1 MAEKVESIIYMI
13 FFYSKEASKGQN
25 NDPTVAREQNWTNCI
40 STKVEYLTLGITKF
54 MFIFKYVDKLCF

>member
-25 NDPTVAREQNWTNCI
+25 NDPTVARERNWTVFLQKWNI
-40 STKVEYLTLGITKF
+40 WLSE
-54 MFIFKYVDKLCF
+54 